1 MRDSGVLEK
10 SCDRGSNP
18 RGANT
23 SLFIFCDM
31 KYYMEL
37 FMPSERILKE
47 IGWDKDGQR
56 IYFTNVANA
65 SESVLRGTVASAKTI
80 ITDVYRFQFEI
91 ADLSDDFLLRPVVR
105 LIWEA
110 LRNVFSRR
118 IELDCAGKSGEAKI
132 KCMNFYGRPRDYIQ
146 SFLDSRKKLPF
157 TYGLFIAINGICHGF
172 QEGDRYFTREDI
184 KQRFENKIPLTEFDM
199 DVSSRRVGVRDYIYN
214 LSDIIEV
221 DTANGILFCVQY
233 FGNFREWREHK
244 HPK

>member
-80 ITDVYRFQFEI
+80 ITDVYRFQFE
-91 ADLSDDFLLRPVVR
+91 
-105 LIWEA
+105 
-110 LRNVFSRR
+110 
-118 IELDCAGKSGEAKI
+118 
-132 KCMNFYGRPRDYIQ
+132 
-146 SFLDSRKKLPF
+146 
-157 TYGLFIAINGICHGF
+157 
-172 QEGDRYFTREDI
+172 REDI

-233 FGNFREWREHK
+233 FGNFREWREH
-244 HPK
+244 

>member
-110 LRNVFSRR
+110 LRNVSVH
-118 IELDCAGKSGEAKI
+118 GS
-132 KCMNFYGRPRDYIQ
+132 
-146 SFLDSRKKLPF
+146 KKTLPF